1 MRIQV
6 WGANVRQDVVRLEG
20 GGKLVR
26 SSDVAR
32 LMVQLLLVAPAGSF
46 AEYDADAGEIVVV
59 VSDAALMDSERR
71 LKLHRALDELDA
83 D

>member
-1 MRIQV
+1 
-6 WGANVRQDVVRLEG
+6 
-20 GGKLVR
+20 VR

-32 LMVQLLLVAPAGSF
+32 LMVQLLLVAPAGSY

-59 VSDAALMDSERR
+59 VSDAALMDSEKR

-83 D
+83 S